1 MPLCAFQT
9 KEKPTVTW
17 VDNRFIIQ
25 YLADA
30 PDDAV
35 KAYLY
40 GLMQCQTGEGA
51 QDWHQFAK
59 ALSMDVDRLKRAFS
73 HWEEAGLCRV
83 EAGEEPRIYY
93 LPVKRRQK
101 VNADDY
107 PLRAFNQEMAAL
119 FAPQS
124 LTPGDLRRIYDWM
137 DVFGIAQNAIPL
149 LIQYGR
155 QRMKGAAGRT
165 VTAQLNYID
174 KIARSWAEDGV
185 LSVRKAEG
193 WIKKQ
198 EISQAGIHQLMRAMG
213 MHRSPTQAEWELFSG
228 WLSMGFTVDGMIRA
242 LERLTGS
249 YSPTFKRLGEVLS
262 QLAAQGMFSE
272 GEIKRD
278 SRQAERTLSGAG
290 AMMAALG
297 VGNPSPTAGQRDAYQ
312 EFLNRGYSHEMI
324 LLAAEAARKEGRNT
338 PAALR
343 TVLERWSREGADSL
357 QKAEEAEARY
367 LEHLALAR
375 EILER
380 MGLGRRP
387 NPGEVMEIS
396 LQREEQGFETELL
409 YLAAEQAQGAKYPW
423 RLYLKILDGWQKA
436 GIRTARAAREAGE
449 KRNEPAHKGQPVNQA
464 LQYEQRS
471 YAPGELDDLFEKL

>member
-1 MPLCAFQT
+1 
-9 KEKPTVTW
+9 
-17 VDNRFIIQ
+17 
-25 YLADA
+25 
-30 PDDAV
+30 
-35 KAYLY
+35 
-40 GLMQCQTGEGA
+40 
-51 QDWHQFAK
+51 
-59 ALSMDVDRLKRAFS
+59 
-73 HWEEAGLCRV
+73 
-83 EAGEEPRIYY
+83 
-93 LPVKRRQK
+93 
-101 VNADDY
+101 
-107 PLRAFNQEMAAL
+107 
-119 FAPQS
+119 
-124 LTPGDLRRIYDWM
+124 
-137 DVFGIAQNAIPL
+137 
-149 LIQYGR
+149 
-155 QRMKGAAGRT
+155 
-165 VTAQLNYID
+165 
-174 KIARSWAEDGV
+174 
-185 LSVRKAEG
+185 
-193 WIKKQ
+193 
-198 EISQAGIHQLMRAMG
+198 
-213 MHRSPTQAEWELFSG
+213 
-228 WLSMGFTVDGMIRA
+228 
-242 LERLTGS
+242 
-249 YSPTFKRLGEVLS
+249 
-262 QLAAQGMFSE
+262 
-272 GEIKRD
+272 
-278 SRQAERTLSGAG
+278 
-290 AMMAALG
+290 MAALG

-396 LQREEQGFETELL
+396 LQREEQGLETELL